1 MGVGERGESGMG
13 REWSKSGARGK
24 SGVGVEYVSG
34 ERGEWSVRVGRERSV
49 SGERA

>member
-1 MGVGERGESGMG
+1 MGVGEWGESGVG

-34 ERGEWSVRVGRERSV
+34 ERGEWRE
-49 SGERA
+49 